1 MKATTLDEL
10 ENEFRTRYNGY
21 GYYRSGDNLLSFTY
35 PNDYRVT
42 LLIEQTPSAFTLGIV
57 QDEAYEEDYNRK
69 HEPGTLADYIM
80 EDVDNLFESL
90 DDAFEREPEPCGVS
104 NSADPEYDNMMLRR
118 RERK

>member
-35 PNDYRVT
+35 PNNYRVT
-42 LLIEQTPSAFTLGIV
+42 FLIEQTPSAFTLGIV

-80 EDVDNLFESL
+80 EDVDNLFENL
-90 DDAFEREPEPCGVS
+90 DDTFEREPEPCGVS